1 MLQTL
6 PIYRYLYLT
15 FFVYLFV
22 RYISLIHITIKKIKI
37 KYQTWRTKAIYFNRT
52 EAAAFQVTS
61 SAFVS
66 AAIIVKT
73 TQSAQ
78 IHKRMWALLLFA
90 LPYGAISLKTSISK
104 RTFSTALLP
113 LPSVLS
119 IKWVIHIGCLSGLC
133 SHLRA
138 SFPLISQFRASW
150 LVH

>member
-73 TQSAQ
+73 TQPAP

-104 RTFSTALLP
+104 RTFSTAMLP

-138 SFPLISQFRASW
+138 SFPLIFQFRASW